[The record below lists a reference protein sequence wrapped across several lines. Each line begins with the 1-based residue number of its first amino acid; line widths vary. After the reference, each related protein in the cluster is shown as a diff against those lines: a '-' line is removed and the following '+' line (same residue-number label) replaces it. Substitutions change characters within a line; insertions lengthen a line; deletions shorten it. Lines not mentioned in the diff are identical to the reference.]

1 MLHDGVG
8 SLDVN
13 SSLWLHFMEISST
26 IVNLYIFTYIYIVN
40 IQFLHFAPCIEK
52 LGHILQCQKWQN
64 ISLVF
69 TL

>member
-13 SSLWLHFMEISST
+13 SSLSLHFMGISSA
-26 IVNLYIFTYIYIVN
+26 IVNLYIFTYIVN

-64 ISLVF
+64 MSLVF